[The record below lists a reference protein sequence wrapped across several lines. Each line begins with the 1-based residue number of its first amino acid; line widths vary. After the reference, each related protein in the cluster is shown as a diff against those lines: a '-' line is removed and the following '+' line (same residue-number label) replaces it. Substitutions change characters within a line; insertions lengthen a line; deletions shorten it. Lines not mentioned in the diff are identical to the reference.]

1 MYFRTGAMYTYKLNA
16 ANAALLFV
24 LVVVIFP
31 PFPPPLLVGLNARMV
46 SNSPAAKT
54 SDANCA
60 DRVLVNLD
68 DGAID
73 DDVLVIIVLETNVLV
88 DVATPRAAAAV
99 VVLLAVSVRIDFTDE
114 HEKC

>member
-1 MYFRTGAMYTYKLNA
+1 
-16 ANAALLFV
+16 
-24 LVVVIFP
+24 
-31 PFPPPLLVGLNARMV
+31 MV

-73 DDVLVIIVLETNVLV
+73 DMLVIIVLETNVLV
-88 DVATPRAAAAV
+88 DVTTTRAAAAV
-99 VVLLAVSVRIDFTDE
+99 VVLLAVLVRIDFTDE
-114 HEKC
+114 NEK

>member
-1 MYFRTGAMYTYKLNA
+1 
-16 ANAALLFV
+16 
-24 LVVVIFP
+24 
-31 PFPPPLLVGLNARMV
+31 MV

-73 DDVLVIIVLETNVLV
+73 VLVVIFLETNVLV

-99 VVLLAVSVRIDFTDE
+99 VVLLAVFVRIDFTDE

>member
-1 MYFRTGAMYTYKLNA
+1 
-16 ANAALLFV
+16 
-24 LVVVIFP
+24 
-31 PFPPPLLVGLNARMV
+31 MV

-99 VVLLAVSVRIDFTDE
+99 VVLLAVFVRIDFTDE
-114 HEKC
+114 HEKCCECCCCCICCRVKAAKELNI

>member
-1 MYFRTGAMYTYKLNA
+1 
-16 ANAALLFV
+16 
-24 LVVVIFP
+24 
-31 PFPPPLLVGLNARMV
+31 MV

-73 DDVLVIIVLETNVLV
+73 DMLVIIVLETNVLV
-88 DVATPRAAAAV
+88 DVATPRDAAAV
-99 VVLLAVSVRIDFTDE
+99 VVPLAVLVRIDFTDE
-114 HEKC
+114 NEK

>member
-1 MYFRTGAMYTYKLNA
+1 
-16 ANAALLFV
+16 
-24 LVVVIFP
+24 
-31 PFPPPLLVGLNARMV
+31 MV

-73 DDVLVIIVLETNVLV
+73 VLVVIFLETNVLV

-99 VVLLAVSVRIDFTDE
+99 VVLLAVFVRIDFTDE
-114 HEKC
+114 HEKCCERCCCCICCRVKAAKELNI

>member
-1 MYFRTGAMYTYKLNA
+1 
-16 ANAALLFV
+16 
-24 LVVVIFP
+24 
-31 PFPPPLLVGLNARMV
+31 MV

-73 DDVLVIIVLETNVLV
+73 MLVVIFLETNVLV

-99 VVLLAVSVRIDFTDE
+99 VILLAVLVRIDFTDE

>member
-1 MYFRTGAMYTYKLNA
+1 
-16 ANAALLFV
+16 
-24 LVVVIFP
+24 
-31 PFPPPLLVGLNARMV
+31 MV

-73 DDVLVIIVLETNVLV
+73 DMLGVIVLETNVLV
-88 DVATPRAAAAV
+88 DVTTTRAAAAV
-99 VVLLAVSVRIDFTDE
+99 VVLLAVLVRIDFTDE
-114 HEKC
+114 NEK

>member
-1 MYFRTGAMYTYKLNA
+1 
-16 ANAALLFV
+16 
-24 LVVVIFP
+24 
-31 PFPPPLLVGLNARMV
+31 MV

-73 DDVLVIIVLETNVLV
+73 DDDVLVIIVLETNVLV
-88 DVATPRAAAAV
+88 DVATPRDAAAV
-99 VVLLAVSVRIDFTDE
+99 VALSVRIDFTDE
-114 HEKC
+114 HEKCCECCCCCCICCRVKAAKELNI

>member
-1 MYFRTGAMYTYKLNA
+1 
-16 ANAALLFV
+16 
-24 LVVVIFP
+24 
-31 PFPPPLLVGLNARMV
+31 MV

-88 DVATPRAAAAV
+88 DVATPRAAAAA

>member
-1 MYFRTGAMYTYKLNA
+1 
-16 ANAALLFV
+16 
-24 LVVVIFP
+24 
-31 PFPPPLLVGLNARMV
+31 MV

-73 DDVLVIIVLETNVLV
+73 VLVVIFLETNVLV

>member
-1 MYFRTGAMYTYKLNA
+1 
-16 ANAALLFV
+16 
-24 LVVVIFP
+24 
-31 PFPPPLLVGLNARMV
+31 MV

-73 DDVLVIIVLETNVLV
+73 DMLGVIVLETNVLV
-88 DVATPRAAAAV
+88 DVTTTRAAAAV
-99 VVLLAVSVRIDFTDE
+99 VLLLAVLVRIDFTDE
-114 HEKC
+114 NEK

>member
-1 MYFRTGAMYTYKLNA
+1 
-16 ANAALLFV
+16 
-24 LVVVIFP
+24 
-31 PFPPPLLVGLNARMV
+31 MV

-68 DGAID
+68 DGAIDD

-99 VVLLAVSVRIDFTDE
+99 VVLLAVFVRIDFTDE
-114 HEKC
+114 HENC

>member
-1 MYFRTGAMYTYKLNA
+1 
-16 ANAALLFV
+16 
-24 LVVVIFP
+24 
-31 PFPPPLLVGLNARMV
+31 MV

-73 DDVLVIIVLETNVLV
+73 VLVVIFLETNVLV
-88 DVATPRAAAAV
+88 DVATPRDAAAV
-99 VVLLAVSVRIDFTDE
+99 VVLLAVFVRIDFTDE
-114 HEKC
+114 HEKCCECCCCCICCCVKAAKELNI

>member
-1 MYFRTGAMYTYKLNA
+1 
-16 ANAALLFV
+16 
-24 LVVVIFP
+24 
-31 PFPPPLLVGLNARMV
+31 MV

-73 DDVLVIIVLETNVLV
+73 VLVVIFLETNVLV

-99 VVLLAVSVRIDFTDE
+99 VILLAVLVRIDFTDE

>member
-1 MYFRTGAMYTYKLNA
+1 
-16 ANAALLFV
+16 
-24 LVVVIFP
+24 
-31 PFPPPLLVGLNARMV
+31 MV

-73 DDVLVIIVLETNVLV
+73 DMLGVVVLETNVLV
-88 DVATPRAAAAV
+88 DVTTTRAAAAV
-99 VVLLAVSVRIDFTDE
+99 VVLLAVLVRIDFTDE
-114 HEKC
+114 NEK

>member
-1 MYFRTGAMYTYKLNA
+1 
-16 ANAALLFV
+16 
-24 LVVVIFP
+24 
-31 PFPPPLLVGLNARMV
+31 MV

-73 DDVLVIIVLETNVLV
+73 VLVVIFLETNVLV
-88 DVATPRAAAAV
+88 DVATPRDAAAV
-99 VVLLAVSVRIDFTDE
+99 VALSVRIDFTDE
-114 HEKC
+114 HEKCCECCCCCCICCRVKAAKELNI

>member
-1 MYFRTGAMYTYKLNA
+1 
-16 ANAALLFV
+16 
-24 LVVVIFP
+24 
-31 PFPPPLLVGLNARMV
+31 MV

-73 DDVLVIIVLETNVLV
+73 DMLGVIDLETNVLV
-88 DVATPRAAAAV
+88 DVTTTRAAAAV
-99 VVLLAVSVRIDFTDE
+99 VVLLAVLVRIDFTDE
-114 HEKC
+114 NEK

>member
-1 MYFRTGAMYTYKLNA
+1 
-16 ANAALLFV
+16 
-24 LVVVIFP
+24 
-31 PFPPPLLVGLNARMV
+31 MV

-73 DDVLVIIVLETNVLV
+73 VLVVIFLETNVLV

-99 VVLLAVSVRIDFTDE
+99 VVLLAVFVRIDFTDE
-114 HEKC
+114 HEKCCECCCCCICCRVKAAKELNI

>member
-1 MYFRTGAMYTYKLNA
+1 
-16 ANAALLFV
+16 
-24 LVVVIFP
+24 
-31 PFPPPLLVGLNARMV
+31 MV

-88 DVATPRAAAAV
+88 DVATPRDAAAV
-99 VVLLAVSVRIDFTDE
+99 VALLVRIDFTDE
-114 HEKC
+114 HEKCCECCCCCCCCICCRVKAAKELNI

>member
-1 MYFRTGAMYTYKLNA
+1 
-16 ANAALLFV
+16 
-24 LVVVIFP
+24 
-31 PFPPPLLVGLNARMV
+31 MV

-73 DDVLVIIVLETNVLV
+73 VLVTFLETNVLV
-88 DVATPRAAAAV
+88 DVATPRDAAAV
-99 VVLLAVSVRIDFTDE
+99 VVLSAVFVRIDFTDE